1 MLAASRMS
9 IRLLSVSVMALVAAG
24 CSTPNPKAL
33 DRPGDVPATFTAPT
47 VKEAPIWPEAGWWSN
62 FKAPELPALEEQ
74 AAAQNLDIAVA
85 AAQVLQAEATDGEA
99 FAALLPQI
107 NGSYGASRAGSKKS
121 TATSLTPSTT
131 TTGSGT
137 TGTGSTTGSATGSAT
152 STGTTTTTSTTGVT
166 SSLITSNSTANNFTA
181 GFSATY
187 GLDLWGLSQDKLR
200 QARESLRASRYA
212 ETVIGLTTAQSV
224 AEEYFTI
231 LSYRERIV
239 ITRQNIDAANRI
251 LTVTQAK
258 VTNGVSSNL
267 DLAQEQA
274 EVAGQQAIL
283 PGLIESEREARYAL
297 AILLGRAPEGFDVKA
312 QNLDGIASP
321 RVQPGLPSE
330 FLLRRP
336 DIANAEA
343 ELYAAHANVDAA
355 RAAFF
360 PQIGLTGSAGWSSVA
375 MAGLINP
382 ANFAWSIG
390 ASVLQTIFDGG
401 KLKAE
406 DDLALAQQQQ
416 LLANYRKTVF
426 TAFSDIETQLGQAA
440 ANTDELAALTE
451 EVRASTE
458 AFRIS
463 ELQYREGTIDI
474 LSLLTT
480 EQTLFTAEQTLV
492 QTKLARLEAD
502 VGVYRA
508 LGGGWTQQASDKAY
522 QPQLDWWPL

>member
-1 MLAASRMS
+1 MKAISPMLAA
-9 IRLLSVSVMALVAAG
+9 RLLTVSAMALTAAG

-33 DRPGDVPATFTAPT
+33 DRPGDVPVAFTAPI
-47 VKEAPIWPEAGWWSN
+47 VKESPIWPEAGWWSN
-62 FKAPELPALEEQ
+62 FKAPELPALEET

-85 AAQVLQAEATDGEA
+85 AAQVLEAEATDGIA
-99 FAALLPQI
+99 FAALLPTVS
-107 NGSYGASRAGSKKS
+107 GSFGATRASSNKNI
-121 TATSLTPSTT
+121 TTYSLTP
-131 TTGSGT
+131 TGTGT
-137 TGTGSTTGSATGSAT
+137 TGGTGI
-152 STGTTTTTSTTGVT
+152 T
-166 SSLITSNSTANNFTA
+166 SSVNTVSGTANNFTA

-224 AEEYFTI
+224 AEEYFTV
-231 LSYRERIV
+231 LSYRERIT
-239 ITRQNIDAANRI
+239 IARQNIDAANRI
-251 LTVTQAK
+251 LVVTQAK

-274 EVAGQQAIL
+274 EVAGQQARL

-330 FLLRRP
+330 TLLRRP

-360 PQIGLTGSAGWSSVA
+360 PAIGLTGSAGWSSA
-375 MAGLINP
+375 AISGLINP

-416 LLANYRKTVF
+416 LVATYRKTVF
-426 TAFSDIETQLGQAA
+426 TAFSDIETQLGEAA

-480 EQTLFTAEQTLV
+480 QQTLFTAEDTLV

-508 LGGGWTQQASDKAY
+508 LGGGWTQQADDKAY
-522 QPQLDWWPL
+522 EPQLDWWPL